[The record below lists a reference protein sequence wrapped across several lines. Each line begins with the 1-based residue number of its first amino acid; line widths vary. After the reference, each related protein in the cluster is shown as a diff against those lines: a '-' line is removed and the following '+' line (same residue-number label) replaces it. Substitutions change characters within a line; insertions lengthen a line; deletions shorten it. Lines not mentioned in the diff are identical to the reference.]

1 MRPIE
6 YFISAHAGRKGKA
19 DTALRTAES
28 GYLTRKLCDASQEVI
43 IREHDCGT
51 EKYVTFTKQETEL
64 KGDNFYTVISGRV
77 LTEDVVDK
85 KKNVIL
91 GKDDLLDKENVQL
104 LQDMGVEEV
113 KVRTPLVCYSISGI
127 CQKCYGTD
135 LSTRRIVEVGVP
147 VGIIAAQ
154 SIGEPSTQ
162 LTLNT
167 FHEGGVAK

>member
-43 IREHDCGT
+43 IRENDCGT
-51 EKYVTFTKQETEL
+51 EKYVGYTKQESEL
-64 KGDNFYTVISGRV
+64 KGENFYNVISGRV
-77 LTEDVVDK
+77 LAEDVLDK

-91 GKDDLLDKENVQL
+91 SKDDLLDKENMQL
-104 LQDMGVEEV
+104 LQDMEIEDV
-113 KVRTPLVCYSISGI
+113 KVRSPLVCYSISGI

-135 LSTRRIVEVGVP
+135 LSTRRIVDV
-147 VGIIAAQ
+147 
-154 SIGEPSTQ
+154 
-162 LTLNT
+162 
-167 FHEGGVAK
+167 

>member
-51 EKYVTFTKQETEL
+51 DKYVAYTKQESEL
-64 KGDNFYTVISGRV
+64 KGDNFYSVIAGRV
-77 LTEDVVDK
+77 LAEDVLDK

-91 GKDDLLDKENVQL
+91 SKDDLLDKENMKL
-104 LQDMGVEEV
+104 LQDMGIEEV
-113 KVRTPLVCYSISGI
+113 KVKTPLVCHSISGI
-127 CQKCYGTD
+127 CQKCYGVD
-135 LSTRRIVEVGVP
+135 LSTRRMVE
-147 VGIIAAQ
+147 I
-154 SIGEPSTQ
+154 
-162 LTLNT
+162 
-167 FHEGGVAK
+167 

>member
-51 EKYVTFTKQETEL
+51 EKYVTFTKQESEL
-64 KGDNFYTVISGRV
+64 KGDNFYTLISGRV
-77 LTEDVVDK
+77 LAEDILDK

-91 GKDDLLDKENVQL
+91 SKDDLLDKENIQL
-104 LQDMGVEEV
+104 LQDMNIEEV
-113 KVRTPLVCYSISGI
+113 KVKTPLICNSISGI
-127 CQKCYGTD
+127 CQKCYGID
-135 LSTRRIVEVGVP
+135 LSTRTMVEIGVP

-162 LTLNT
+162 LTLDT
-167 FHEGGVAK
+167 FHEG